1 MLTTFY
7 PPHNFGGDGIGVQ
20 RLSRAL
26 ARRGHHVVVVHD
38 TDAYNALHPGPEPKA
53 GPEEDGV
60 EVVRLRSGLGML
72 SPALTQ
78 QIGRPVVNGGRIRA
92 LLERGAFDVIMYHNT
107 SLIGGPGLLGMGS
120 AIKLYEAHEH
130 WLVCPTHVLW
140 KNNEEPCTRRQ
151 CFRCTLHH
159 HRPPQ
164 VWRYTGLLERQLRH
178 VDGFIAKSE
187 FSRAKHIEFGFTREM
202 KVIPYFLPEELDARA
217 RASEGDTTVP
227 VGEVTRR
234 PYFLFVGRLEKIKGL
249 DDVIP
254 AMAGVPGADL
264 LIAGDGEYGPT
275 LRELAAEVP
284 NVRFLG
290 RIAPE
295 ALKALYENAIALVV
309 PSVCFETFGIIL
321 IEAFRQG
328 TPVVARRIGPFPEI
342 VETSGGG
349 VLFERGE
356 ELPALLNSLQRDVAL
371 RARLATAAAAAF
383 RTYWTEDAVLPRYM
397 EMIADV
403 ASAKGR
409 PDIAQGLMTESAA

>member
-1 MLTTFY
+1 
-7 PPHNFGGDGIGVQ
+7 
-20 RLSRAL
+20 
-26 ARRGHHVVVVHD
+26 
-38 TDAYNALHPGPEPKA
+38 
-53 GPEEDGV
+53 
-60 EVVRLRSGLGML
+60 
-72 SPALTQ
+72 
-78 QIGRPVVNGGRIRA
+78 
-92 LLERGAFDVIMYHNT
+92 
-107 SLIGGPGLLGMGS
+107 
-120 AIKLYEAHEH
+120 
-130 WLVCPTHVLW
+130 
-140 KNNEEPCTRRQ
+140 
-151 CFRCTLHH
+151 
-159 HRPPQ
+159 
-164 VWRYTGLLERQLRH
+164 
-178 VDGFIAKSE
+178 
-187 FSRAKHIEFGFTREM
+187 
-202 KVIPYFLPEELDARA
+202 
-217 RASEGDTTVP
+217 
-227 VGEVTRR
+227 
-234 PYFLFVGRLEKIKGL
+234 
-249 DDVIP
+249 
-254 AMAGVPGADL
+254 MAGVPGADL

-275 LRELAAEVP
+275 LRALAAGVP